1 MDSRHCHA
9 RRRVAGR
16 IGALIAAVLVIPG
29 LTLAPAHAVLSKAAL
44 PLDPIVTPILDPV
57 VTAVTPGITGAGAIT
72 SSVSGLVC
80 SNVTA
85 TSPTSQITCSGSS
98 GLSPTELLAAP
109 GGLLELTAAPAPGW
123 EFDGWSGTG
132 CTGTDPSCT
141 INLLS
146 GSLSTLIPIAEFI
159 PSDGTGGGGSE
170 PLPGTCEIGI
180 ADCTPPV
187 TKLTSKP
194 TVIKT
199 SRTNEGEGVTR
210 ATEAAFAFSAFEPVE
225 DSNPPAASSTPTP
238 EATFECS
245 LGASTATPV
254 FTACPGTAG
263 KASYTGLKDGTHLFA
278 VRAVDADGNKDA
290 TPETFTWTVD
300 NTAPETELNVRPKFW
315 VLTRKLA
322 FALDVAAPD
331 VAPDMKFQCYLDT
344 AGRACDL
351 PVKFAAGTHTFEAAA
366 IDKVGN
372 QDTTPV
378 AATFTAPLNNTE
390 LAHSKGWTKAKVKGT
405 FLKTASI
412 TKKKGAK
419 VATKATGI
427 TRIALVASKG
437 KGFGT
442 VKVMLGKKTLKKVS
456 LAHKRGVKKKVIA
469 IARFATPVNGKVTVQ
484 VVSQGKKVVVEG
496 LGIATG

>member
-29 LTLAPAHAVLSKAAL
+29 LTLAPAHAALSKTAISL
-44 PLDPIVTPILDPV
+44 PLPSTPLVTPAIEGMGSITSPILSCVSTSASGVLCSDSATFGELGGV
-57 VTAVTPGITGAGAIT
+57 GSTVSDALTLTAVPG
-72 SSVSGLVC
+72 
-80 SNVTA
+80 
-85 TSPTSQITCSGSS
+85 
-98 GLSPTELLAAP
+98 E
-109 GGLLELTAAPAPGW
+109 GW
-123 EFDGWSGTG
+123 EFARWSGTG
-132 CTGTDPSCT
+132 CTGTSPTCT
-141 INLLS
+141 LAADALTAAVTGAVL
-146 GSLSTLIPIAEFI
+146 GSPLAPVAEFI
-159 PSDGTGGGGSE
+159 PSEGSGGGSE

-199 SRTNEGEGVTR
+199 SRPSEGEGVTR
-210 ATEAAFAFSAFEPVE
+210 ETAAAFAFQAFEPVE

-238 EATFECS
+238 EATFECKLAKKS
-245 LGASTATPV
+245 GTGTTNPAFGT
-254 FTACPGTAG
+254 CPGGTAG
-263 KASYTGLKDGTHLFA
+263 KASYTALTDGTYEFS
-278 VRAVDADGNKDA
+278 VRALDADKNADT

-300 NTAPETELNVRPKFW
+300 NTAPETEFNIRPKFW
-315 VLTRKLA
+315 VLARKA
-322 FALDVAAPD
+322 TFATDVAAPD
-331 VAPDMKFQCYLDT
+331 VASDMSFQCYLDG

-366 IDKVGN
+366 IDRAGN

-378 AATFTAPLNNTE
+378 AATFTSPVNNKD
-390 LAHSKGWTKAKVKGT
+390 LGHSKGWTKAKVKGT

-412 TKKKGAK
+412 TKKRGAK

-456 LAHKRGVKKKVIA
+456 LAHKRNLKKKVIA
-469 IARFATPVNGKVTVQ
+469 IAKFATPVNGKVTVQ
-484 VVSQGKKVVVEG
+484 VVSKGKKVVVEG